1 MARMAVEPEGTE
13 IPTPRVSLST
23 LFWTFFKIA
32 CTSFGGFMAM
42 ISAVEREV
50 VARRGLMRHED
61 MLDGISLASILPGP
75 VAVNL
80 VVYVGYRLRGGAGA
94 LVSALGA
101 VLPSFAFIVLL
112 SVAYFQWG
120 QVPAV
125 NKLFMGFIPA
135 VTALIVSAAWNMS
148 RKAVTGWR
156 EGVLSVASAGALL
169 GIGGFYST
177 LGIILIAGVA
187 GWWWFRAA
195 TAPAV
200 SAAAAP
206 SQPLQHGARASLL
219 LVQPWSLAVPF
230 LTMDP
235 GLMLK
240 LFLVF
245 ASMSVMLFG
254 GGYVFIPLIQ
264 EIVVDGHGWVTTQ
277 EFIDAIA
284 MGQITPG
291 PILVSAAFIGLKV
304 AGFTGAVVA
313 TVGIYLPPALLMV
326 ASTRAL
332 EFIKKSQVIRA
343 ALRGIRPAVV
353 GMIAAAAITVG
364 ATAPHHWVSLLIFVS
379 ALIALMRLRV
389 QVAWVIPAAGLA
401 GLLLF

>member
-1 MARMAVEPEGTE
+1 MVKPESTDG
-13 IPTPRVSLST
+13 PALQVSLST
-23 LFWTFFKIA
+23 LFWMFFKIA

-42 ISAVEREV
+42 ISVVEREV

-80 VVYVGYRLRGGAGA
+80 VVYVGYRLRGGTGA

-101 VLPSFAFIVLL
+101 VLPSFAFILIL
-112 SVAYFQWG
+112 SIAYFQWG

-135 VTALIVSAAWNMS
+135 VTAIIVSTAWNMG

-156 EGVLSVASAGALL
+156 EGALTCASAGALL

-177 LGIILIAGVA
+177 LGIILIAGFA
-187 GWWWFRAA
+187 GWWWFRATTLPA
-195 TAPAV
+195 DAV
-200 SAAAAP
+200 SGTAAP
-206 SQPLQHGARASLL
+206 SPRSQTSARTSLL
-219 LVQPWSLAVPF
+219 LVQPWTLAVPF
-230 LTMDP
+230 LTFDP
-235 GLMLK
+235 SLMLK
-240 LFLVF
+240 LFMVF

-264 EIVVDGHGWVTTQ
+264 EIIVDGHGWVTTQ

-332 EFIKKSQVIRA
+332 EFIKKSQAIRA

-353 GMIAAAAITVG
+353 GMIAAAAFTVG
-364 ATAPHHWVSLLIFVS
+364 WTAPHHWGSLLIFFT
-379 ALIALMRLRV
+379 ALVALMRLRV
-389 QVAWVIPAAGLA
+389 QVVWVIPAAGIA

>member
-1 MARMAVEPEGTE
+1 M
-13 IPTPRVSLST
+13 TPPVSLPS
-23 LFWTFFKIA
+23 LFWLYFKIA
-32 CTSFGGFMAM
+32 CTSFGGYMAM
-42 ISAVEREV
+42 ISVVENEVVER
-50 VARRGLMRHED
+50 RKLMSHPD

-101 VLPSFAFIVLL
+101 VLPSFAFIVVL
-112 SVAYFQWG
+112 SIAYFQWG

-135 VTALIVSAAWNMS
+135 VTALIVSAAWNMG

-156 EGVLSVASAGALL
+156 EGVLTCAAAAALL

-177 LGIILIAGVA
+177 LGIILIAGLA
-187 GWWWFRAA
+187 GWWWFRATTSSA
-195 TAPAV
+195 GALSGTAAR
-200 SAAAAP
+200 SQP
-206 SQPLQHGARASLL
+206 SQHSARASLL
-219 LVQPWSLAVPF
+219 LVQPWTMAVPF
-230 LTMDP
+230 LTFDP

-254 GGYVFIPLIQ
+254 GGYVFIPMIQ
-264 EIVVDGHGWVTTQ
+264 EIVVNGHGWVTTQ

-332 EFIKKSQVIRA
+332 EFIKKSQAIRA

-353 GMIAAAAITVG
+353 GMIAAAAFTVG
-364 ATAPHHWVSLLIFVS
+364 GTAPHHWVSLLIFVA
-379 ALIALMRLRV
+379 ALVALMRLRL
-389 QVAWVIPAAGLA
+389 QVVWVIPAAGLT

>member
-1 MARMAVEPEGTE
+1 M
-13 IPTPRVSLST
+13 TPPVRLPS
-23 LFWTFFKIA
+23 LFWMFFKIA

-42 ISAVEREV
+42 ISVVENEV
-50 VARRGLMRHED
+50 VARRKLMSHPD
-61 MLDGISLASILPGP
+61 ILDGISLASILPGP

-112 SVAYFQWG
+112 SIAYFQWG

-156 EGVLSVASAGALL
+156 EGVLTVASAAALL

-177 LGIILIAGVA
+177 LGIILVAGLA
-187 GWWWFRAA
+187 GWWWFRASTPPS
-195 TAPAV
+195 TAAGTVPTTSPHASPA
-200 SAAAAP
+200 ST
-206 SQPLQHGARASLL
+206 RASLL
-219 LVQPWSLAVPF
+219 LVQPWTLAVPL
-230 LTMDP
+230 LTFDP
-235 GLMLK
+235 HLMLK

-264 EIVVDGHGWVTTQ
+264 EIIVDGHGWVTTQ

-326 ASTRAL
+326 VSTRAL
-332 EFIKKSQVIRA
+332 EFIKKSQAIRA

-353 GMIAAAAITVG
+353 GMIIAAAFTVG
-364 ATAPHHWVSLLIFVS
+364 WTAPHQWGSLLIFGS
-379 ALIALMRLRV
+379 ALFALMQLRL
-389 QVAWVIPAAGLA
+389 QVVWVIPAAGLT

>member
-1 MARMAVEPEGTE
+1 M
-13 IPTPRVSLST
+13 TPSPSLPS
-23 LFWTFFKIA
+23 LFWIFLKIA

-42 ISAVEREV
+42 ISVVENEVVER
-50 VARRGLMRHED
+50 RKLMTHPD

-80 VVYVGYRLRGGAGA
+80 VVYVGYRLRGGMGA

-101 VLPSFAFIVLL
+101 VLPSFAFIVIL
-112 SVAYFQWG
+112 SIAYFQWG

-156 EGVLSVASAGALL
+156 EGVLTVVSAGALL

-177 LGIILIAGVA
+177 LGIILTAGLA
-187 GWWWFRAA
+187 GWWWFRATTPSA
-195 TAPAV
+195 DAV
-200 SAAAAP
+200 SGTAVP
-206 SQPLQHGARASLL
+206 TRRSPYSARASLL
-219 LVQPWSLAVPF
+219 LVQPWTLAVPF
-230 LTMDP
+230 LTFDP

-264 EIVVDGHGWVTTQ
+264 EIIVDGHGWVTTQ

-326 ASTRAL
+326 GSTRVL
-332 EFIKKSQVIRA
+332 EVIKRSQAIRA

-353 GMIAAAAITVG
+353 GMIVAAAFTVG
-364 ATAPHHWVSLLIFVS
+364 WTAPHHWVSLLIFVT
-379 ALIALMRLRV
+379 ALIALMRLQV
-389 QVAWVIPAAGLA
+389 QVVWVIPAAGFT

>member
-1 MARMAVEPEGTE
+1 MEAEPESTKD
-13 IPTPRVSLST
+13 PTPPVSLSA
-23 LFWTFFKIA
+23 LFWMFFKIA

-42 ISAVEREV
+42 ISVVEREA

-80 VVYVGYRLRGGAGA
+80 VVYVGYRLRGGVGA

-101 VLPSFAFIVLL
+101 VLPSFAFIVIL
-112 SVAYFQWG
+112 SIAYFQWG

-135 VTALIVSAAWNMS
+135 VTAIIVSTAWNMG
-148 RKAVTGWR
+148 RKAVPGWR
-156 EGVLSVASAGALL
+156 EAVLTAASTATLL

-177 LGIILIAGVA
+177 VGIILIAGVV
-187 GWWWFRAA
+187 GWWWFR
-195 TAPAV
+195 TRSV
-200 SAAAAP
+200 SAAVASTVAAP
-206 SQPLQHGARASLL
+206 SSRPSQHSARASLL
-219 LVQPWSLAVPF
+219 LVQPWTLAVPF
-230 LTMDP
+230 LTFDP
-235 GLMLK
+235 ALMLK

-264 EIVVDGHGWVTTQ
+264 EIIVDGHGWVTTQ
-277 EFIDAIA
+277 EFVDAIA

-332 EFIKKSQVIRA
+332 EFIKKSQAIRA

-353 GMIAAAAITVG
+353 GMIVAAAFTVG
-364 ATAPHHWVSLLIFVS
+364 GTAPHHWVSLLIFIA
-379 ALIALMRLRV
+379 ALVALMRLRV
-389 QVAWVIPAAGLA
+389 QVVWVIPAAGLT

>member
-1 MARMAVEPEGTE
+1 MDVRPESTE
-13 IPTPRVSLST
+13 MPAQRVSLST
-23 LFWTFFKIA
+23 LFWMFFKIA
-32 CTSFGGFMAM
+32 CTSFGGYMAM
-42 ISAVEREV
+42 ISVVEREA

-101 VLPSFAFIVLL
+101 VLPSFSFILIL

-135 VTALIVSAAWNMS
+135 VTALIVSTAWNMG
-148 RKAVTGWR
+148 RKAVSGWR
-156 EGVLSVASAGALL
+156 EGVLAGAAAAALL
-169 GIGGFYST
+169 AIGGFYST
-177 LGIILIAGVA
+177 LGIILIAGLA

-195 TAPAV
+195 NPPSGAV
-200 SAAAAP
+200 TDKAAKP
-206 SQPLQHGARASLL
+206 QSLQLSTRTSLL
-219 LVQPWSLAVPF
+219 LVQPWTLAVPF
-230 LTMDP
+230 LTIDP

-254 GGYVFIPLIQ
+254 GGYVFIPMIQ
-264 EIVVDGHGWVTTQ
+264 EIVVNGHGWVTTQ

-326 ASTRAL
+326 VSTRAL
-332 EFIKKSQVIRA
+332 EFIKKSQAIRA

-353 GMIAAAAITVG
+353 GMIAAAAFTVG
-364 ATAPHHWVSLLIFVS
+364 GTAPHHWVSLLIFVA
-379 ALIALMRLRV
+379 ALVALMRLRV
-389 QVAWVIPAAGLA
+389 QVVWVIPAAGLT

>member
-1 MARMAVEPEGTE
+1 M
-13 IPTPRVSLST
+13 TPPVSLPS
-23 LFWTFFKIA
+23 LFWLYFKIA
-32 CTSFGGFMAM
+32 CTSFGGYMAM
-42 ISAVEREV
+42 ISVIESEVVER
-50 VARRGLMRHED
+50 RKLMSHPD

-101 VLPSFAFIVLL
+101 VLPSFVFILIL

-135 VTALIVSAAWNMS
+135 VTALIVSAAWSMG

-156 EGVLSVASAGALL
+156 EGVLTGAAAAALL

-177 LGIILIAGVA
+177 LGIILIAGLA
-187 GWWWFRAA
+187 GWWWFRATTPSA
-195 TAPAV
+195 NAV
-200 SAAAAP
+200 NGLTAAP
-206 SQPLQHGARASLL
+206 PQAPQYSTRTSLL
-219 LVQPWSLAVPF
+219 LVQPWTLAVPF
-230 LTMDP
+230 LTLDP

-254 GGYVFIPLIQ
+254 GGYVFIPMIQ
-264 EIVVDGHGWVTTQ
+264 EIVVNGHGWVTTQ

-304 AGFTGAVVA
+304 ADSPVRS
-313 TVGIYLPPALLMV
+313 LPPWA
-326 ASTRAL
+326 
-332 EFIKKSQVIRA
+332 FICRRPCSWWPPPPHQVHP
-343 ALRGIRPAVV
+343 IRPSY
-353 GMIAAAAITVG
+353 TLQ
-364 ATAPHHWVSLLIFVS
+364 HS
-379 ALIALMRLRV
+379 RR
-389 QVAWVIPAAGLA
+389 
-401 GLLLF
+401 

>member
-1 MARMAVEPEGTE
+1 M
-13 IPTPRVSLST
+13 TPPVSLPS
-23 LFWTFFKIA
+23 LFWAFFKIA
-32 CTSFGGFMAM
+32 CTSFGGYMGM
-42 ISAVEREV
+42 ISVVENEV
-50 VARRGLMRHED
+50 VQRRKLMSHPD

-101 VLPSFAFIVLL
+101 VLPSFVFIMVL
-112 SVAYFQWG
+112 SIAYFQWG

-135 VTALIVSAAWNMS
+135 VTALIVSAAWNMG

-156 EGVLSVASAGALL
+156 EGVLTGAAAAALL

-177 LGIILIAGVA
+177 LGIIVIAGLA
-187 GWWWFRAA
+187 GWWWFRA
-195 TAPAV
+195 TTP
-200 SAAAAP
+200 SADAASGTPAAP
-206 SQPLQHGARASLL
+206 PQASRYSARASLL

-230 LTMDP
+230 LTFDP
-235 GLMLK
+235 SLMLK

-254 GGYVFIPLIQ
+254 GGYVFIPMIQ
-264 EIVVDGHGWVTTQ
+264 EIVVNGHGWVTTQ

-332 EFIKKSQVIRA
+332 EFIKKSQAIRA

-353 GMIAAAAITVG
+353 GMIAAAAFTVG
-364 ATAPHHWVSLLIFVS
+364 GTAPHHWVSVLIFVA
-379 ALIALMRLRV
+379 ALVALMRLRV
-389 QVAWVIPAAGLA
+389 QVAWVIPAAGLT

>member
-1 MARMAVEPEGTE
+1 MAVEPESTG
-13 IPTPRVSLST
+13 IPAPQVSLST
-23 LFWTFFKIA
+23 LFWMFFKIA

-42 ISAVEREV
+42 ISVVEREV
-50 VARRGLMRHED
+50 AARRRLMRHED

-94 LVSALGA
+94 LVSASGA
-101 VLPSFAFIVLL
+101 VLPSFAFIVIL
-112 SVAYFQWG
+112 SIAYFQWG

-135 VTALIVSAAWNMS
+135 VTAIIVSAAWNMG

-156 EGVLSVASAGALL
+156 EGVLTAASAGALL

-177 LGIILIAGVA
+177 LGIILIAGLA
-187 GWWWFRAA
+187 GWWWFRATTPAADVVKNTA
-195 TAPAV
+195 TL
-200 SAAAAP
+200 
-206 SQPLQHGARASLL
+206 SQASQFSLRSSLL
-219 LVQPWSLAVPF
+219 SVQPWTLAVPF
-230 LTMDP
+230 LTFDP

-240 LFLVF
+240 LFMVF

-264 EIVVDGHGWVTTQ
+264 EIIVSGHGWVTTQ

-332 EFIKKSQVIRA
+332 EFIKKSQSIRA

-353 GMIAAAAITVG
+353 GMIAAAAFTVG
-364 ATAPHHWVSLLIFVS
+364 GTAPHHWVSLLIFVT
-379 ALIALMRLRV
+379 ALVALMRLRV
-389 QVAWVIPAAGLA
+389 QVVWVIPSAGLT

>member
-1 MARMAVEPEGTE
+1 MAVEPEGTG
-13 IPTPRVSLST
+13 IPTPRVSLSA
-23 LFWTFFKIA
+23 LFWMFSKIA

-42 ISAVEREV
+42 ISVVEREV
-50 VARRGLMRHED
+50 VAQRKLVRHED

-80 VVYVGYRLRGGAGA
+80 VVYVGYRLRGGMGA

-101 VLPSFAFIVLL
+101 VLPSFVFIVLL
-112 SVAYFQWG
+112 SLAYFRWG

-125 NKLFMGFIPA
+125 SKLFMGFIPA
-135 VTALIVSAAWNMS
+135 VTAIIVNTAWNMS

-156 EGVLSVASAGALL
+156 EAVLVGASIAVLL

-177 LGIILIAGVA
+177 LVIILAAGVI
-187 GWWWFRAA
+187 GWWWFRSAVSTA
-195 TAPAV
+195 TITMQAPAL
-200 SAAAAP
+200 SAG
-206 SQPLQHGARASLL
+206 HGTRASLL
-219 LVQPWSLAVPF
+219 LVQPWLLAVPMLSF
-230 LTMDP
+230 EPSLT
-235 GLMLK
+235 LK

-245 ASMSVMLFG
+245 AGMSVMLFG

-264 EIVVDGHGWVTTQ
+264 GIVVDGHGWVTTQ
-277 EFIDAIA
+277 EFVDAIA

-304 AGFTGAVVA
+304 AGFAGAVVA
-313 TVGIYLPPALLMV
+313 TIGIYLPPALIMV
-326 ASTRAL
+326 TSTRAL
-332 EFIKKSQVIRA
+332 DFIKRSQGIRA

-353 GMIAAAAITVG
+353 GMIAAAAFTVG
-364 ATAPHHWVSLLIFVS
+364 GTAPHHWASLLIFIA
-379 ALIALMRLRV
+379 ALIALLRLRV
-389 QVAWVIPAAGLA
+389 QVVWVIPAAGLT

>member
-1 MARMAVEPEGTE
+1 MT
-13 IPTPRVSLST
+13 PTVSMSA
-23 LFWTFFKIA
+23 LFWMFFKIA

-42 ISAVEREV
+42 ISVVEGEVVER
-50 VARRGLMRHED
+50 RRLMTHPEI
-61 MLDGISLASILPGP
+61 LDGISLASILPGP

-80 VVYVGYRLRGGAGA
+80 VVYVGYRLRGGLGA

-101 VLPSFAFIVLL
+101 VLPSFAFILVL

-135 VTALIVSAAWNMS
+135 VTALIVSAAWNMG
-148 RKAVTGWR
+148 RKAVIGWR
-156 EGVLSVASAGALL
+156 ESALTAASAGALL

-177 LGIILIAGVA
+177 LGIILVAGVA
-187 GWWWFRAA
+187 GWWWFHDATTRADA
-195 TAPAV
+195 ASVTAV
-200 SAAAAP
+200 P
-206 SQPLQHGARASLL
+206 SPPLHHSMRTSLL
-219 LVQPWSLAVPF
+219 LVQPWGMAVPL

-313 TVGIYLPPALLMV
+313 TIGIYLPPALLMV

-332 EFIKKSQVIRA
+332 EFIKKSQAIRA

-353 GMIAAAAITVG
+353 GMIAAAAVTVG
-364 ATAPHHWVSLLIFVS
+364 GTAPHHWVSLLIFVA
-379 ALIALMRLRV
+379 ALVALMRLRV

-401 GLLLF
+401 GLMLF

>member
-1 MARMAVEPEGTE
+1 MTLP
-13 IPTPRVSLST
+13 VSLLS
-23 LFWTFFKIA
+23 LFWIFLKIA

-42 ISAVEREV
+42 ISVVENEV
-50 VARRGLMRHED
+50 VTRRKLMSHPD
-61 MLDGISLASILPGP
+61 ILDGISLASILPGP

-101 VLPSFAFIVLL
+101 VLPSFAFIVIL
-112 SVAYFQWG
+112 SIAYFQWG

-135 VTALIVSAAWNMS
+135 VTALIVSAAWNMG
-148 RKAVTGWR
+148 RKAVLGWR
-156 EGVLSVASAGALL
+156 EGVLTGASAGALL

-177 LGIILIAGVA
+177 LGIILFAGLA
-187 GWWWFRAA
+187 GWWWFRDTTPSAG
-195 TAPAV
+195 AV
-200 SAAAAP
+200 SGTIVP
-206 SQPLQHGARASLL
+206 SLHSPSPQHSVRTSLL
-219 LVQPWSLAVPF
+219 SVQPWALAVPF
-230 LTMDP
+230 LTYDP
-235 GLMLK
+235 NLMLK
-240 LFLVF
+240 LFVVF

-277 EFIDAIA
+277 EFVDAIA

-326 ASTRAL
+326 VSTRAL
-332 EFIKKSQVIRA
+332 ESIKKSQAIRA

-353 GMIAAAAITVG
+353 GMIAAAAYTVG
-364 ATAPHHWVSLLIFVS
+364 WTAAHHWVSLLIFAA
-379 ALIALMRLRV
+379 ALVALMRLNV
-389 QVAWVIPAAGLA
+389 QVVWIIPAAGFT

>member
-1 MARMAVEPEGTE
+1 M
-13 IPTPRVSLST
+13 TPPVSLSA
-23 LFWTFFKIA
+23 LFWIFFKIA

-42 ISAVEREV
+42 ISVVEREV
-50 VARRGLMRHED
+50 VARRNLVRHED
-61 MLDGISLASILPGP
+61 MLDGISLATILPGP

-80 VVYVGYRLRGGAGA
+80 VVYVGYRLRGGPGA

-101 VLPSFAFIVLL
+101 VLPSFTFILIL

-125 NKLFMGFIPA
+125 SKLFMGFIPA
-135 VTALIVSAAWNMS
+135 VTAIIVSTAWNMG

-156 EGVLSVASAGALL
+156 EAVLTTASATALL
-169 GIGGFYST
+169 AIGGFYST
-177 LGIILIAGVA
+177 LGIILVAGLA
-187 GWWWFRAA
+187 GWWWFR
-195 TAPAV
+195 TTPSPSSPA
-200 SAAAAP
+200 SA
-206 SQPLQHGARASLL
+206 RTSLL
-219 LVQPWSLAVPF
+219 LVQPWTLAVPF
-230 LTMDP
+230 LTFDP
-235 GLMLK
+235 NLMLK

-264 EIVVDGHGWVTTQ
+264 EIIVDGHGWVTTQ

-304 AGFTGAVVA
+304 AGFAGAVVA

-326 ASTRAL
+326 VSTRAL
-332 EFIKKSQVIRA
+332 EFIKKSQTIRA

-353 GMIAAAAITVG
+353 GMIVAAAVTVG
-364 ATAPHHWVSLLIFVS
+364 GTAPRHWASLLIFSV

-389 QVAWVIPAAGLA
+389 QVVWVIPAAGLT

>member
-1 MARMAVEPEGTE
+1 MAVEPESTG
-13 IPTPRVSLST
+13 IPAPQVSLST
-23 LFWTFFKIA
+23 LFWMFFKIA

-42 ISAVEREV
+42 ISVVEREV
-50 VARRGLMRHED
+50 AARRRLMRHED

-94 LVSALGA
+94 LVSASGA
-101 VLPSFAFIVLL
+101 VLPSFAFIVIL
-112 SVAYFQWG
+112 SIAYFQWG

-135 VTALIVSAAWNMS
+135 VTAIIVSAAWNMG

-156 EGVLSVASAGALL
+156 EGVLTAASAGALL

-177 LGIILIAGVA
+177 LGIILIAGLA
-187 GWWWFRAA
+187 GWWWFRATTPAADVVKNTA
-195 TAPAV
+195 TL
-200 SAAAAP
+200 
-206 SQPLQHGARASLL
+206 SQASQFSLRSSLL
-219 LVQPWSLAVPF
+219 SVQPWTLAVPF
-230 LTMDP
+230 LTFDP

-240 LFLVF
+240 LFMVF

-264 EIVVDGHGWVTTQ
+264 EIIVSGHGWVTTQ

-332 EFIKKSQVIRA
+332 EFIKKSQAIRA

-353 GMIAAAAITVG
+353 GMIAAAAFTVG
-364 ATAPHHWVSLLIFVS
+364 GTAPHHWVSLLIFVT
-379 ALIALMRLRV
+379 ALVALMRLRV
-389 QVAWVIPAAGLA
+389 QVVWVIPSAGLT

>member
-1 MARMAVEPEGTE
+1 MAVESESVE
-13 IPTPRVSLST
+13 VSTPQASLSA
-23 LFWTFFKIA
+23 LFWMFFKIA

-42 ISAVEREV
+42 ISVVEREV
-50 VARRGLMRHED
+50 VERRKLMRHED
-61 MLDGISLASILPGP
+61 MLDGISLASLLPGP

-80 VVYVGYRLRGGAGA
+80 VVFAGYRLRGGAGA

-101 VLPSFAFIVLL
+101 VLPSFAFIVIL
-112 SVAYFQWG
+112 SIAYFQLG

-135 VTALIVSAAWNMS
+135 VTALIVSAAWNMG

-156 EGVLSVASAGALL
+156 EGALTGAAAGALL

-177 LGIILIAGVA
+177 LGIILTAGLA
-187 GWWWFRAA
+187 GWWWFRGAPP
-195 TAPAV
+195 PAV
-200 SAAAAP
+200 AASGMPA
-206 SQPLQHGARASLL
+206 SPLQVQPSTRTSLL
-219 LVQPWSLAVPF
+219 MMQPWAIVMPF
-230 LTMDP
+230 LTFDP
-235 GLMLK
+235 GLTLK

-245 ASMSVMLFG
+245 AGMSVMLFG
-254 GGYVFIPLIQ
+254 GGYVFIPMIQ
-264 EIVVDGHGWVTTQ
+264 EIVVNGHGWVTTQ

-326 ASTRAL
+326 MSTRAL
-332 EFIKKSQVIRA
+332 EFIKKSQAIRA

-353 GMIAAAAITVG
+353 GMIVAAAFTVG
-364 ATAPHHWVSLLIFVS
+364 GTAPHHWASLLIFS
-379 ALIALMRLRV
+379 AALIALMRLRV
-389 QVAWVIPAAGLA
+389 QVVWVIPAAGLT